1 MKEQEN
7 RFTSEI
13 HMKDSDLE
21 DARREIEELR
31 AQIGELN
38 SQRAK
43 EKEEVELVLSEKE
56 SKAQVR

>member
-21 DARREIEELR
+21 GARREIEELR

>member
-1 MKEQEN
+1 MKQQEN

>member
-38 SQRAK
+38 SQRTK